1 MSSTENHILWIDYK
15 DYRFKIYIDIE
26 RKCLSGE
33 VLINNDVDTWFDSD
47 SLTHL
52 IEQMERHVD
61 NQINYKYQ
69 NQLAKEIIEYLD
81 KIKELEEELVTNN
94 EEDWSG
100 EYEASLEPKLY
111 GLVIKSLKKD

>member
-1 MSSTENHILWIDYK
+1 MIIDYK
-15 DYRFKIYIDIE
+15 GYKFKIYLDAE
-26 RKCLSGE
+26 RKCLSGD
-33 VLINNDVDTWFDSD
+33 VLISDERDTWFDSD

-61 NQINYKYQ
+61 SQINYKYQ
-69 NQLAKEIIEYLD
+69 SELAREIIEHID
-81 KIKELEEELVTNN
+81 KIKELEEELALNS

-111 GLVIKSLKKD
+111 GLVIKSLKMD

>member
-1 MSSTENHILWIDYK
+1 MYSTGSHILWIDYE

-33 VLINNDVDTWFDSD
+33 VLINGEWDTWFDSD

-69 NQLAKEIIEYLD
+69 NQLAKEIIDYLD
-81 KIKELEEELVTNN
+81 KIKKLEDE
-94 EEDWSG
+94 
-100 EYEASLEPKLY
+100 
-111 GLVIKSLKKD
+111 